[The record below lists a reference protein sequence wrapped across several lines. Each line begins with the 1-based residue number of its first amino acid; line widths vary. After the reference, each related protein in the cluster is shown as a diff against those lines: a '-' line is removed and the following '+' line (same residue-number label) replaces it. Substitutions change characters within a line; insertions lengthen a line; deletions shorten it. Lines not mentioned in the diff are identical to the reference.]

1 MLEKV
6 KTAIDKSK
14 NSLYNKIE
22 KIREAADRRPRSV
35 KLYIIE
41 RKSEHEKISAIILAI
56 FMLSLTL
63 CAVPAF
69 AAESFDYV
77 KFTASGNDPY
87 VNYTFDTAIDT
98 SKVTWA
104 VVKYRTVTK
113 TDNTG
118 VDLLGQIYVSPAA
131 EPFVPV
137 KWNHSQSWELIVVD
151 LTSVSASTTLASAWT
166 ASAGTGFRFD
176 PIESNRDAEA
186 ASDSDTAVV
195 SSGDSIDVAFIAFF
209 ETEAA
214 AKAFDGTGTRLCRVA
229 RTGRS
234 RRRSNDPRS
243 HRKAHR
249 RRIER

>member
-1 MLEKV
+1 MK
-6 KTAIDKSK
+6 
-14 NSLYNKIE
+14 
-22 KIREAADRRPRSV
+22 
-35 KLYIIE
+35 
-41 RKSEHEKISAIILAI
+41 KISAIILAI

-209 ETEAA
+209 ETESA
-214 AKAFDGTGTRLCRVA
+214 AKAFDGTGTGYAALLGPDALGAGAMTRVA
-229 RTGRS
+229 TEKLTEGGSSGNNPVTGDATLIIAAS
-234 RRRSNDPRS
+234 AVISLGVIITV
-243 HRKAHR
+243 KKVTA
-249 RRIER
+249 